1 LTRRRSL
8 MAKKNLSALKR
19 VRQSEKRRRR
29 NQFWK
34 STIKTLTKKVEAA
47 VSSGDKDTAQKML
60 REAIRIISKARSK
73 GVIHRNTAARK
84 ISKITKKVNRAFKSE
99 AA

>member
-1 LTRRRSL
+1 

-34 STIKTLTKKVEAA
+34 STIKTFTKKVEAA
-47 VSSGDKDTAQKML
+47 ISAGDKETAEKML
-60 REAIRIISKARSK
+60 RETIRIICKARSK
-73 GVIHRNTAARK
+73 GVLHRNTASRK
-84 ISKITKKVNRAFKSE
+84 ISRITKKVNKAFRSE

>member
-1 LTRRRSL
+1 

-34 STIKTLTKKVEAA
+34 STIKTFTKKVEAA
-47 VSSGDKDTAQKML
+47 ISAGDRDTAQKML
-60 REAIRIISKARSK
+60 REAIRTISKARSK

-84 ISKITKKVNRAFKSE
+84 ISKITKKFNRAFKSE

>member
-1 LTRRRSL
+1 

-47 VSSGDKDTAQKML
+47 VSSGDKDTAQKMV

-84 ISKITKKVNRAFKSE
+84 ISRITKKVNRAFKSE

>member
-47 VSSGDKDTAQKML
+47 VSSGDKDTAQKMV

-84 ISKITKKVNRAFKSE
+84 ISRITKKVNRAFKSE

>member
-1 LTRRRSL
+1 

-47 VSSGDKDTAQKML
+47 ISSGDKETAQKML

-84 ISKITKKVNRAFKSE
+84 ISRITKKVNKAFRSE